1 MIKVGTTV
9 ESVYAVGAA
18 GGQGLSVVKQSQ
30 TELNT
35 ADRHTS
41 RGRPGA
47 RRGIVEFGAFQ
58 GRACQV
64 SAACGQDL
72 AVRQQHSREVIAADL
87 QVAGGAPGF
96 SYGVVEFLIIT
107 LAPALPLSLCK

>member
-1 MIKVGTTV
+1 VIKFGTG
-9 ESVYAVGAA
+9 EERVYAIGTA
-18 GGQGLSVVKQSQ
+18 GSQGLSVVQQSQ
-30 TELNT
+30 TELD
-35 ADRHTS
+35 AG
-41 RGRPGA
+41 RGHASSERPGS